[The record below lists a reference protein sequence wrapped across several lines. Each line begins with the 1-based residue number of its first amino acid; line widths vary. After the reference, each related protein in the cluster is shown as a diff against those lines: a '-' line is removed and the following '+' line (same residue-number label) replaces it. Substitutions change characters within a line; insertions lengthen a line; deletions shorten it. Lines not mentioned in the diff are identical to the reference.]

1 MALVLNVSLRFK
13 KGPEISFILVRT
25 MQIGPGMIQQVQG
38 QVWLQV
44 KNRRLTLIGNSSIL
58 FYKISVF
65 RMVTQSSQ
73 FSGHVLDRFRK
84 THPSVLAHVP
94 KICQLGFSDGAKE
107 SALIL

>member
-44 KNRRLTLIGNSSIL
+44 KNRRLTLLANPGKLIHTFLQNFSFPNGD
-58 FYKISVF
+58 SVF
-65 RMVTQSSQ
+65 TI
-73 FSGHVLDRFRK
+73 FR
-84 THPSVLAHVP
+84 S
-94 KICQLGFSDGAKE
+94 
-107 SALIL
+107 